1 MDNTTSNQHTT
12 EPPEPAGQSGRPG
25 ETAAPVSTAATTMT
39 PATETRQAYGTART
53 ENLRDSGLWRI
64 LIPGFVLVACVI
76 LLAFPLIILTPLFLH
91 SLDPKAAANILQKP
105 ETWIWV
111 VMFLVEIGIIAVVVR
126 GLLKIFMTQAGNYR
140 R

>member
-12 EPPEPAGQSGRPG
+12 G
-25 ETAAPVSTAATTMT
+25 ETRETRETVAPVPTVATVETT
-39 PATETRQAYGTART
+39 QPATETRQAYGTAKT

-64 LIPGFVLVACVI
+64 LIPGFVIVACIV

-91 SLDPKAAANILQKP
+91 SLDPKAAANVLQKP
-105 ETWIWV
+105 ETWIWI

-140 R
+140 K